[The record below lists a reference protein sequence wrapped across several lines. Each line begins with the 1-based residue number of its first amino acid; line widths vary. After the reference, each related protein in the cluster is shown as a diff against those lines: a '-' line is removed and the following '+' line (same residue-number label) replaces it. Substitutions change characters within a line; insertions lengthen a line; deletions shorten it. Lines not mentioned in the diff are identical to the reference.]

1 MKNIFSYKVFL
12 SIIEIFIGTNVIFY
26 LRLIER
32 LSTGSKDD
40 ITKWQNDAL
49 KKLVSH
55 AYYNTKYYY
64 NLFNKLNLKPD
75 DIKCAEDLAML
86 PALTKQNI
94 RDNYDDLVPI
104 NLNKIKHKKASTGG
118 STGDPLAYLLDHKS
132 WSFTTAA
139 NIFYWEKTGYRY
151 GDKYVALGSS
161 SLFVAKKKSILHS
174 IYYKFKNKFGLN
186 GVNLSDE
193 VCKAHVDF
201 IKSTKISYIYGY
213 ASAIYLLALYVKK
226 ESIKV
231 NIKAVFSTS
240 EILTDKYRETI
251 SEAFDCPIMDCYGAR
266 DGGIVAYSVLPN
278 CYQVGYNCIVRI
290 DNAEQAGQ
298 GSALLTDLFNYAMP
312 LINYQIGD
320 ELIINR
326 DDNNCNDYNG
336 QIINKV
342 LGRSSEIISLENG
355 SILTGPGFT
364 ILFKDIPVD
373 YYCIEKTGVN
383 TITCYIKKLNE
394 YNSNHESLIQS
405 TLAKHMGSD
414 SSLLI
419 VYTDQVKYS
428 KSGKRIYFVSNN
440 INR

>member
-1 MKNIFSYKVFL
+1 MSLHKNIILPIADV
-12 SIIEIFIGTNVIFY
+12 IIGTSVYENYKHIK
-26 LRLIER
+26 R
-32 LSTGSKDD
+32 LSKTSKDD

-49 KKLVSH
+49 IKLVSH

-64 NLFNKLNLKPD
+64 NLFNKLNLKPT
-75 DIKCAEDLAML
+75 DIKRAEDLVKL
-86 PALTKQNI
+86 PILTKQDI
-94 RDNYDDLVPI
+94 RENYDDLVPSNI
-104 NLNKIKHKKASTGG
+104 NKIKHKRASTGG
-118 STGDPLAYLLDHKS
+118 STGEPLVYLLDYKS

-161 SLFVAKKKSILHS
+161 SLFVEKKKSLLHS
-174 IYYKFKNKFGLN
+174 VYFKFKNKFGLS

-193 VCKAHVDF
+193 ACKAHIDF
-201 IKSTKISYIYGY
+201 IRETKIRYIYGY

-231 NIKAVFSTS
+231 NIKAVFPTS

-251 SEAFDCPIMDCYGAR
+251 SEAFNCQIIDCYGAR
-266 DGGIVAYSVLPN
+266 DGGVVAYSFVPN
-278 CYQVGYNCIVRI
+278 CYEVGYNCIVRI
-290 DNAEQAGQ
+290 DNAAQIGQ

-326 DDNNCNDYNG
+326 DDNNCNDYNC

-342 LGRSSEIISLENG
+342 LGRSSEIIRLENG

-364 ILFKDIPVD
+364 ILFKDIPVE

-428 KSGKRIYFVSNN
+428 KSGKRIYFVSSNL
-440 INR
+440 NR

>member
-1 MKNIFSYKVFL
+1 MSLHKNIILPIADV
-12 SIIEIFIGTNVIFY
+12 IIGTSVYENYKHIK
-26 LRLIER
+26 R
-32 LSTGSKDD
+32 LSKTSKDD

-49 KKLVSH
+49 IKLVSH

-64 NLFNKLNLKPD
+64 NLFNKLNLKPT
-75 DIKCAEDLAML
+75 DIKRAEDLVKL
-86 PALTKQNI
+86 PILTKQDI
-94 RDNYDDLVPI
+94 RENYDDLVPSNI
-104 NLNKIKHKKASTGG
+104 NKIKHKRASTGG
-118 STGDPLAYLLDHKS
+118 STGEPLVYLLDYKS

-161 SLFVAKKKSILHS
+161 SLFVEKKKSLLHS
-174 IYYKFKNKFGLN
+174 VYFKFKNKFGLS

-193 VCKAHVDF
+193 ACKAHIDF
-201 IKSTKISYIYGY
+201 IRETKIRYIYGY

-231 NIKAVFSTS
+231 NIKAVFPTS

-251 SEAFDCPIMDCYGAR
+251 SEAFNCQIIDCYGAR
-266 DGGIVAYSVLPN
+266 DGGVVAYSFVPN
-278 CYQVGYNCIVRI
+278 CYEVGYNCIVRI
-290 DNAEQAGQ
+290 DNAAQIGQ

-342 LGRSSEIISLENG
+342 LGRSSEIIRLENG

-364 ILFKDIPVD
+364 ILFKDIPVE

-428 KSGKRIYFVSNN
+428 KSGKRIYFVSSNL
-440 INR
+440 NR